1 MKQEGN
7 IWVAESKADF
17 SGWEIICIMPAFK
30 PGVKRVA
37 CRHVPPGGPSKETP
51 AEFRL
56 VFSKDEHIPT
66 EFRKVA
72 V

>member
-7 IWVAESKADF
+7 IFIAESKADF
-17 SGWEIICIMPAFK
+17 SGWEVISIQPAFK
-30 PGVKRVA
+30 PGVKRVTV
-37 CRHVPPGGPSKETP
+37 RHIPLTVSKETP
-51 AEFRL
+51 AECRL
-56 VFSKDEHIPT
+56 VFCKDEHVPT